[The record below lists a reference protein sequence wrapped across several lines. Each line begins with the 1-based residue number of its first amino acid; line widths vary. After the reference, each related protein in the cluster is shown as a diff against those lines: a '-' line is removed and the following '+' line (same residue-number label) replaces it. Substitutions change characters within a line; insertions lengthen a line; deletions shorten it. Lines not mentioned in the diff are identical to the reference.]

1 MKKIISVIA
10 VALIATTM
18 FANEATHST
27 ADSCGNLVQWKIP
40 PVKGKCPEITN
51 AVMKDGNLIC
61 VVKCSYLEQQLER
74 KDKANR
80 RKTDK
85 AD

>member
-1 MKKIISVIA
+1 MKKLISIITSIFIA
-10 VALIATTM
+10 STI
-18 FANEATHST
+18 FANGTSHSS
-27 ADSCGNLVQWKIP
+27 ADSCGSLVKWQIP

-61 VVKCSYLEQQLER
+61 VVKCSYLQEQMER
-74 KDKANR
+74 KEKANR
-80 RKTDK
+80 RKSDK